1 MDGESRSHLFYRH
14 VAVGEVSAVVASAVT
29 YPLDVAKT
37 VAQAGVAQASVAHAV
52 VAQTGAV
59 QGSTIAGGSG
69 GGSSGGMARSGT
81 AAASRAAAISGLNWR
96 SRAAFTGFSP
106 HLAGHLPSL
115 AARYTTYHLASAYQM
130 AGVTESLL
138 STPTFCCFSRTH
150 SYSPPSFFSPFPSLL
165 RSSDG
170 LPSWLLISP
179 PQAGAAGA
187 IAGATESL
195 LSAPRLFVADFPR
208 TLSYSPFPSPSPPP
222 EQPRWSAVLAAYL
235 PASSSISRRH
245 SRGDRV
251 PALHTIRPPQNPL
264 AARHSPAATSSSSLG
279 TPSPSHTSP
288 GHTSPSQSSTVKQ
301 SSIPSHKSRS
311 GSSLPKQRLPH
322 PLTHR
327 PTNSRTDRSDR
338 PHRTTHKR
346 TFVSSSPPPPPT
358 PLSSTHPLH
367 PRYLSASLHTPP
379 IPPPSTPLPPTT
391 FSLSLARYPWTPV
404 PSPYLPASSPW
415 EAARAGVRA
424 EGAAQ
429 LWRGLRAG
437 VTRDSL
443 FGAVFFGGWGLEAAV
458 AAAVASVVSHPFD
471 CAKTRTQATVLPKH
485 VAMELALAQGLSG
498 SASDLAHLLEVLR
511 GAEDALAKHA
521 PQLDTLLASLDP
533 ALHSLAFLFFLDAH
547 AAQAPGQLWE
557 QVVGTI
563 INFIKV
569 ASPTQIAL
577 APEKFASLCHRLRDL
592 LISHSQYSRG
602 VLPLRW
608 AISKVQQCTTAEH
621 LTPQHADCL
630 QLCLLAKLYRQ
641 GGELLQRDIL
651 DIDPKKTGLVHRD
664 FLLYCFYGGTIYV
677 GLKQYQKALDL
688 FMHAITSP
696 AQGVNAITVAAY
708 KRHVLV
714 SLILNAQL
722 SPLPKFTPGIV
733 QRGLK
738 ACCQDYHDLANIYV
752 SRDAAELKKFV
763 DSHEQA
769 FKADN
774 NLGLAH
780 QVVASVPKRSIQRLT
795 HTYLTLS
802 LSDLAQSVHLSSPA
816 EAEKYLLSMIAD
828 GEMFAR
834 IDQQAGMVSFEE
846 DPEKYDSLAMAA
858 VVEEHI
864 QRATK
869 LSKKLALV
877 HEQISS
883 DRTYLTRVNA
893 RERNVRY
900 GEHEDYELAPQRM
913 FDTIELSYQPG
924 KMLPRGAAI
933 VPVAIVSICAVA
945 LLILHGQPLLSHLLG
960 DNGPMKK
967 HIDTAKG
974 HLVVAMVC
982 EQVIDSC
989 CNLIW
994 PRSRLYI
1001 QILDDSTC
1009 PITRSRVVKKV
1020 AEKVALGIHVEDRWR
1035 SNRQGYKAGAMME
1048 AEKAIGDYEFTAIF
1062 DADFSPEPEFLL
1074 KTIPYL
1080 ISVAILLLQERLEY
1094 GGSLQSRMQAVGTTG
1109 RLLRTWIS
1117 LFELTLEAGSS
1128 YS

>member
-1 MDGESRSHLFYRH
+1 MDGESRSPLFYRH
-14 VAVGEVSAVVASAVT
+14 VAAGAVSAVVASALT

-59 QGSTIAGGSG
+59 QGSTIAGGPG
-69 GGSSGGMARSGT
+69 GGSSGGLARSGT
-81 AAASRAAAISGLNWR
+81 AAASRAAATSGLNWR

-106 HLAGHLPSL
+106 HIAGHLPSL
-115 AARYTTYHLASAYQM
+115 AARYTTYHLAAAYQM
-130 AGVTESLL
+130 
-138 STPTFCCFSRTH
+138 
-150 SYSPPSFFSPFPSLL
+150 
-165 RSSDG
+165 DG
-170 LPSWLLISP
+170 LPSWLPISP
-179 PQAGAAGA
+179 PQAALAGA

-195 LSAPRLFVADFPR
+195 LSTPFDLLRTRLLLATPLLPPVPPSHPIS
-208 TLSYSPFPSPSPPP
+208 LPSPSIRIHRPSTPS
-222 EQPRWSAVLAAYL
+222 QP
-235 PASSSISRRH
+235 
-245 SRGDRV
+245 
-251 PALHTIRPPQNPL
+251 T
-264 AARHSPAATSSSSLG
+264 SSSLG
-279 TPSPSHTSP
+279 KPSPSETSPNHTSS
-288 GHTSPSQSSTVKQ
+288 GQSATINQSSN
-301 SSIPSHKSRS
+301 
-311 GSSLPKQRLPH
+311 
-322 PLTHR
+322 
-327 PTNSRTDRSDR
+327 PT
-338 PHRTTHKR
+338 
-346 TFVSSSPPPPPT
+346 
-358 PLSSTHPLH
+358 
-367 PRYLSASLHTPP
+367 
-379 IPPPSTPLPPTT
+379 
-391 FSLSLARYPWTPV
+391 
-404 PSPYLPASSPW
+404 
-415 EAARAGVRA
+415 ARAGVRA

-443 FGAVFFGGWGLEAAV
+443 FGAVFFGGWVTIEEGLRELEELQRRKSERDGEEEQERTEGGGVGGGDMGRGSVGNGYWYALTQGLEAAV

-471 CAKTRTQATVLPKH
+471 CAKTRTQATVLPK
-485 VAMELALAQGLSG
+485 AQGLSG

-547 AAQAPGQLWE
+547 AAQAPGALWE

-569 ASPTQIAL
+569 ASPTQLAL
-577 APEKFASLCHRLRDL
+577 APEKFATLCHRLRDQ
-592 LISHSQYSRG
+592 LISHSQYARG

-641 GGELLQRDIL
+641 GGDLLQGDIL

-696 AQGVNAITVAAY
+696 AQVVNAITVSAY

-722 SPLPKFTPGIV
+722 LPLPKFTPGIV

-883 DRTYLTRVNA
+883 DRTYLTR
-893 RERNVRY
+893 RNVRY

-913 FDTIELSYQPG
+913 FDT
-924 KMLPRGAAI
+924 M
-933 VPVAIVSICAVA
+933 
-945 LLILHGQPLLSHLLG
+945 
-960 DNGPMKK
+960 
-967 HIDTAKG
+967 
-974 HLVVAMVC
+974 
-982 EQVIDSC
+982 
-989 CNLIW
+989 
-994 PRSRLYI
+994 
-1001 QILDDSTC
+1001 
-1009 PITRSRVVKKV
+1009 
-1020 AEKVALGIHVEDRWR
+1020 
-1035 SNRQGYKAGAMME
+1035 
-1048 AEKAIGDYEFTAIF
+1048 
-1062 DADFSPEPEFLL
+1062 
-1074 KTIPYL
+1074 
-1080 ISVAILLLQERLEY
+1080 
-1094 GGSLQSRMQAVGTTG
+1094 
-1109 RLLRTWIS
+1109 
-1117 LFELTLEAGSS
+1117 
-1128 YS
+1128 

>member
-1 MDGESRSHLFYRH
+1 MDGESRSPLFYRH
-14 VAVGEVSAVVASAVT
+14 VAAGAVSAVVASALT

-59 QGSTIAGGSG
+59 QGSTIAGGPG
-69 GGSSGGMARSGT
+69 GGSSGGLARSGT
-81 AAASRAAAISGLNWR
+81 AAASRAAATSGLNWR

-106 HLAGHLPSL
+106 HIAGHLPSL
-115 AARYTTYHLASAYQM
+115 AARYTTYHLAAAYQM
-130 AGVTESLL
+130 
-138 STPTFCCFSRTH
+138 
-150 SYSPPSFFSPFPSLL
+150 
-165 RSSDG
+165 DG
-170 LPSWLLISP
+170 LPSWLPISP
-179 PQAGAAGA
+179 LQAAAAAGA

-195 LSAPRLFVADFPR
+195 LYVLHLKLCYGLPSWMPISPPQAALAGAIAGATESLLSTPFDLLRTRLLLATPLLPPVPPSHPIS
-208 TLSYSPFPSPSPPP
+208 LPSPSIRIHRPSTPS
-222 EQPRWSAVLAAYL
+222 QP
-235 PASSSISRRH
+235 
-245 SRGDRV
+245 
-251 PALHTIRPPQNPL
+251 T
-264 AARHSPAATSSSSLG
+264 SSSLG
-279 TPSPSHTSP
+279 KPSPSEISPNHTSS
-288 GHTSPSQSSTVKQ
+288 GQSATINQSSN
-301 SSIPSHKSRS
+301 
-311 GSSLPKQRLPH
+311 
-322 PLTHR
+322 
-327 PTNSRTDRSDR
+327 PT
-338 PHRTTHKR
+338 
-346 TFVSSSPPPPPT
+346 
-358 PLSSTHPLH
+358 
-367 PRYLSASLHTPP
+367 
-379 IPPPSTPLPPTT
+379 
-391 FSLSLARYPWTPV
+391 
-404 PSPYLPASSPW
+404 
-415 EAARAGVRA
+415 ARAGVRA

-443 FGAVFFGGWGLEAAV
+443 FGAVFFGGWVTIEEGLRELEELQRRKSERDGEEEQERTEGGGVGGGDMGRGSVGNGYWYALTQGLEAAV

-471 CAKTRTQATVLPKH
+471 CAKTRTQATVLPKVLAKR
-485 VAMELALAQGLSG
+485 VAMEALEKVVTQAQGLSG

-547 AAQAPGQLWE
+547 AAQAPGALWE

-569 ASPTQIAL
+569 ASPTQLAL
-577 APEKFASLCHRLRDL
+577 APEKFATLCHRLRDQ
-592 LISHSQYSRG
+592 LISHSQYARG

-641 GGELLQRDIL
+641 GGDLLQGDIL

-696 AQGVNAITVAAY
+696 AQVVNAITVSAY

-864 QRATK
+864 QRAMKT
-869 LSKKLALV
+869 SKKLAFLREHV
-877 HEQISS
+877 SS
-883 DRTYLTRVNA
+883 N
-893 RERNVRY
+893 
-900 GEHEDYELAPQRM
+900 
-913 FDTIELSYQPG
+913 
-924 KMLPRGAAI
+924 
-933 VPVAIVSICAVA
+933 
-945 LLILHGQPLLSHLLG
+945 
-960 DNGPMKK
+960 
-967 HIDTAKG
+967 
-974 HLVVAMVC
+974 
-982 EQVIDSC
+982 
-989 CNLIW
+989 
-994 PRSRLYI
+994 
-1001 QILDDSTC
+1001 
-1009 PITRSRVVKKV
+1009 
-1020 AEKVALGIHVEDRWR
+1020 
-1035 SNRQGYKAGAMME
+1035 
-1048 AEKAIGDYEFTAIF
+1048 
-1062 DADFSPEPEFLL
+1062 
-1074 KTIPYL
+1074 
-1080 ISVAILLLQERLEY
+1080 
-1094 GGSLQSRMQAVGTTG
+1094 
-1109 RLLRTWIS
+1109 
-1117 LFELTLEAGSS
+1117 
-1128 YS
+1128 